1 MDETIVASKPSGRSI
16 DRVSPHSD
24 EAEISVLGAML
35 LEETA
40 ADRAMEI
47 LTEDDFHHPA
57 HRHIFR
63 AASSIRNQGHAP
75 DALAVREEL
84 RRIGSLDEAGGG
96 EYLARIVDIVP
107 TAANLPYHARIVQD
121 LAVKRRL
128 IRAGTEI
135 VSEAYES
142 VDDSDQ
148 LLNRAEERIFRLS
161 EHRFKRSFT
170 PISQLLQGAIMQLE
184 TLSSRRE
191 SITGAPTGFKD
202 LDELTAGF
210 QLSDLIIV
218 AGRPSMGKCVAYD
231 TEIVLADGSVAT
243 IEEICRRRR
252 ARVLTLED
260 DWRLHAADVSHFVDD
275 GIKPVFRV
283 TTQLGRQ
290 VETTLTH
297 PFLTIDGWKP
307 LDEIQVGDRVAV
319 PRELEVFGDDDLP
332 EELLERWAR
341 EVSSTREEEPQTR
354 VSRDAPDPYPRS
366 SMLEEECGDLE
377 ASSVG
382 ALTTTLE
389 IPSRVFTLRR
399 RKLGFFLSQLFAE
412 GGWVRISKIAPP
424 RLGYDAGS
432 ERIGRQIQHLL
443 LRFGVL
449 SRLSLK
455 TGAWHLE
462 VHDTGSLREFLGR
475 IGVGGLA
482 HSIQGISAGEE
493 DAKAIYWDEIVRIEA
508 MGLKQVYD
516 LTVPSTHNF
525 IANDV
530 CVHNTSF
537 CLNVAAHAAIVED
550 LPVAVFSL
558 EMSMEQLV
566 QRLIS
571 TEALVSLKTLRTGQA
586 SSEQWKSVAD
596 ACDRLRRAAIYIDD
610 SGLLSVHDMRAKA
623 RRLKQ
628 QRDIGL
634 VIVDY
639 LQLMESGM
647 RAESRQQEITEIS
660 RSLKALAKE
669 LNIPV
674 IALSQLS
681 RGPEHRADQRPRLA
695 DLRESGCLTG
705 ETLVYLSEAG
715 RYRPIGELEG
725 RSGFRVLG
733 LNTATWKLE
742 SARVERAFAT
752 GYKPVLRLTTRL
764 GRSIRA
770 TANHRFLT
778 IDGWKRLDELVPED
792 RIALPRSL
800 PEPMVK
806 ASMGDEELA
815 LLGRLIG
822 DGCTLPQHAIQYTTN
837 EEALAE
843 DVSMLAKEMFGDRV
857 APRVKRERNWY
868 QVYLAAT
875 DRLTHRRHNPISSW
889 LRDLGVFGLR
899 SYEKRVPDKVFEQ
912 SNRGIAIFLRQ
923 LWSTDG
929 CIRLNGRYPQ
939 VYYASSSERL
949 ARDVQSLLLRLEINA
964 VLRRYPQGRKGRDQY
979 HVLITGKADL
989 THFLTKV
996 GAVGKQKIVHSV
1008 AIEHHLTTRVSNTN
1022 RDLLPLEAW
1031 RGLVVPAMRTA
1042 GMTTRQ
1048 MQAAIGTSF
1057 CGTTLYKSSM
1067 GRDRAARVARAVD
1080 SDDLARLAAS
1090 DVYWDSILSIE
1101 ADGEAPVYDLTVAG
1115 LHNFVAAD
1123 IIVHNSLEQDS
1134 DLVLFLY
1141 RDEYYN
1147 PESTDK
1153 KGVAEI
1159 IIGKNRNGPT
1169 GMIELA
1175 FLANFMRFE
1184 NLDAFHTRMP

>member
-1 MDETIVASKPSGRSI
+1 MDETIVAAKPSGRSI

-63 AASSIRNQGHAP
+63 AASGVRNQGHAP

-84 RRIGSLDEAGGG
+84 RRLGSLDEAGGG

-142 VDDSDQ
+142 ADDSDQ

-170 PISQLLQGAIMQLE
+170 PIGQLLQGAIMRLE

-218 AGRPSMGKCVAYD
+218 AGRPSMGKCVAD
-231 TEIVLADGSVAT
+231 DSEITLADGSVAT

-252 ARVLTLED
+252 ARVFTLGD
-260 DWRLHAADVSHFVDD
+260 DWQLHTADVSHFVDD
-275 GIKPVFRV
+275 GVKPVFRV
-283 TTQLGRQ
+283 TTRLGRR

-297 PFLTIDGWKP
+297 PFLTVGGWKP
-307 LDEIQVGDRVAV
+307 LGEIEVGDRVAV
-319 PRELEVFGDDDLP
+319 PRELEVFGSRELRSCEVKILAYLIGDGCLTGSAPKFTNSNPMILEDFTNAVEEFGGVAVHREATSGGRAPTLRVRSEGVP
-332 EELLERWAR
+332 EERRAFARRLRSHLDAQSLADYRIAHAIGVSAASVSFWASGHCAPSPDR
-341 EVSSTREEEPQTR
+341 FARLCAALDIEEMDLAPEGLPSIRHSSRNPLALWIQ
-354 VSRDAPDPYPRS
+354 
-366 SMLEEECGDLE
+366 DLGLMGRRAGE
-377 ASSVG
+377 KF
-382 ALTTTLE
+382 
-389 IPSRVFTLRR
+389 IPSIVFTAPRIQIAL
-399 RKLGFFLSQLFAE
+399 FLNRLFATD
-412 GGWVRISKIAPP
+412 GWATVVRSGQPQ
-424 RLGYDAGS
+424 LGYCSTS
-432 ERIGRQIQHLL
+432 ERLARQVQHLL
-443 LRFGVL
+443 LRFGVI
-449 SRLSLK
+449 
-455 TGAWHLE
+455 A
-462 VHDTGSLREFLGR
+462 SLRRRAVRYKDGRRTAWQIDVTDHASLRRFVEEIGIHGKEAAIERLRRSLESRSARTNRDLIPVEIWGTVRASLGDRTWADLQRAMGYGRGHYLHVGTRSPSRGRLAR
-475 IGVGGLA
+475 IAAALGDPDMERLA
-482 HSIQGISAGEE
+482 AS
-493 DAKAIYWDEIVRIEA
+493 DVYWDEIVTIEPL
-508 MGLKQVYD
+508 GYKQVYD
-516 LTVPSTHNF
+516 LTVPATHNF

-647 RAESRQQEITEIS
+647 RAENRQQEITEIS

-705 ETLVYLSEAG
+705 DTPVYLPDENLN
-715 RYRPIGELEG
+715 RPIGELEG
-725 RSGFRVLG
+725 CRGFRVLAVD
-733 LNTATWKLE
+733 TATGNLE
-742 SARVERAFAT
+742 PAAVERAFST
-752 GYKPVLRLTTRL
+752 GVKPVFCVETHL

-778 IDGWKRLDELVPED
+778 VAGWRRLDELKPAD
-792 RIALPRSL
+792 RIA
-800 PEPMVK
+800 
-806 ASMGDEELA
+806 
-815 LLGRLIG
+815 
-822 DGCTLPQHAIQYTTN
+822 
-837 EEALAE
+837 
-843 DVSMLAKEMFGDRV
+843 VS
-857 APRVKRERNWY
+857 P
-868 QVYLAAT
+868 
-875 DRLTHRRHNPISSW
+875 
-889 LRDLGVFGLR
+889 
-899 SYEKRVPDKVFEQ
+899 
-912 SNRGIAIFLRQ
+912 
-923 LWSTDG
+923 
-929 CIRLNGRYPQ
+929 
-939 VYYASSSERL
+939 SER
-949 ARDVQSLLLRLEINA
+949 
-964 VLRRYPQGRKGRDQY
+964 
-979 HVLITGKADL
+979 
-989 THFLTKV
+989 
-996 GAVGKQKIVHSV
+996 
-1008 AIEHHLTTRVSNTN
+1008 
-1022 RDLLPLEAW
+1022 
-1031 RGLVVPAMRTA
+1031 
-1042 GMTTRQ
+1042 
-1048 MQAAIGTSF
+1048 
-1057 CGTTLYKSSM
+1057 
-1067 GRDRAARVARAVD
+1067 
-1080 SDDLARLAAS
+1080 ARLATS
-1090 DVYWDSILSIE
+1090 DVYWDSILAIE
-1101 ADGEAPVYDLTVAG
+1101 ADGEAPVYDLTVER
-1115 LHNFVAAD
+1115 LHNFVAGD
-1123 IIVHNSLEQDS
+1123 VIVHNSLEQDS

-1175 FLANFMRFE
+1175 FLANYMRFE